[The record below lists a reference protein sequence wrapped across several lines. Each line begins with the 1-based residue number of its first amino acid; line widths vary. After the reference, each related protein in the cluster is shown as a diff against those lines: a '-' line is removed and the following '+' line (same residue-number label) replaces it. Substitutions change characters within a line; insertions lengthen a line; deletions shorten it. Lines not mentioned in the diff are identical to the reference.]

1 MMSTKNN
8 IEQAKPVYC
17 TDDSMVDSIL
27 AYFVI
32 IVRVN
37 GGVFGIYIE
46 HAMFTCLSMLL
57 PCDVF
62 I

>member
-1 MMSTKNN
+1 MSTKNS

-27 AYFVI
+27 AYLVVI
-32 IVRVN
+32 VKVN
-37 GGVFGIYIE
+37 GGVFVIYIE
-46 HAMFTCLSMLL
+46 HAMFTCLSILL
-57 PCDVF
+57 SCDVF